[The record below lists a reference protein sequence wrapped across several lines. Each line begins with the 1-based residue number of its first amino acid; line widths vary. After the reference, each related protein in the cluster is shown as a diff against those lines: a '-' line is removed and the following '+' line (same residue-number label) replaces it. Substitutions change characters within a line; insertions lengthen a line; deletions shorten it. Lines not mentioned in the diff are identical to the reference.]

1 MSDRDREAQLLLLKR
16 AMVGGGLDNSS
27 AGPPAVTTA
36 TAADQDG
43 GSSKKQGRSSQQE
56 AQAMRESGD
65 GSSRSTVVLVTTDVC
80 LKASPKELL
89 PLGVPLLVQFDLA
102 RQKEAF
108 QRRVSALCGSGK
120 ERRSA
125 AWPSIIIDFVSAGEV
140 AAFRTS
146 ETWTAGLVREMPV
159 QVAEIFQPT
168 A

>member
-1 MSDRDREAQLLLLKR
+1 MLKR
-16 AMVGGGLDNSS
+16 AMMGGGLDNSS
-27 AGPPAVTTA
+27 AGPPAGATA

-43 GSSKKQGRSSQQE
+43 GSSKKQGRSSQEE

-65 GSSRSTVVLVTTDVC
+65 GGSSRSTVVLVTTDVC